1 MSSRNIIAGL
11 PLATG
16 SALISLAVLEIV
28 SSEGAFILEWMGAFL
43 AFYGLSNL
51 IGSRISMNLSAAILI
66 VGSLGDILLLGGLTP
81 LNWTLVNY
89 MVFIHSAA
97 GSLTGHMVLNCLSDG
112 MKPLRGSLPENT

>member
-1 MSSRNIIAGL
+1 MSSRTIIAGL

-16 SALISLAVLEIV
+16 SALISLAVLKIV

-43 AFYGLSNL
+43 AFYGLSYIL
-51 IGSRISMNLSAAILI
+51 GARASMSLSALVLV

-81 LNWTLVNY
+81 LNWTLANY

-97 GSLTGHMVLNCLSDG
+97 GSLTGHIVLA
-112 MKPLRGSLPENT
+112 E